1 MYAVIKMAGFQY
13 RVEKGQVVR
22 VPLLAAEEGDT
33 LTVEDVLLV
42 SDGSAIQ
49 VGRPNVEGATV
60 SARVIGHGRTPKL
73 VAGKFKR
80 RKMYRRRW
88 GHRQDYTEIEIADI
102 KV

>member
-22 VPLLAAEEGDT
+22 VPLLAAAEGDT

-42 SDGSAIQ
+42 SDGSVVQ

-60 SARVIGHGRTPKL
+60 SAKVIGHGRTPKL